1 MNNIVNKGMNELTK
15 KAINE
20 SIDGLFEKD
29 EFVLSRGSLADL
41 PSRENV
47 RRIIESTKGI
57 MYPRYFAFGAIE
69 GRAKA
74 EKLLEDLY
82 ELVYGEVKLAF
93 GYDCE
98 VCSKDKNDLNIAARS
113 DEIARYFISAL
124 PKVFETLYTD
134 IKATLAGDPAAI
146 SFDMIILTYP
156 GIEAVFVYR
165 LAHLLYEKNVP
176 LIPRMMTEYA
186 HSKTGIDINPGAKIG
201 SSFVIDHGTGIVI
214 GETTEIGEHVSIYQG
229 VTLGAISLKDSR
241 SLVGKK
247 RHPTIC
253 DNVTIYAGATI
264 LGGNTVIGEGAV
276 IGSSVFITESVD
288 PFVTVTMEKPKL
300 KLIKK

>member
-1 MNNIVNKGMNELTK
+1 MNDLTK
-15 KAINE
+15 KAINQC
-20 SIDGLFEKD
+20 IDGLFDKN
-29 EFVLSRGSLADL
+29 EFVLSNGSLADL
-41 PSRENV
+41 PNKENV
-47 RRIIESTKGI
+47 KKIIELTKDVLF
-57 MYPRYFAFGAIE
+57 PRYFAFGAVE
-69 GRAKA
+69 GRQKA
-74 EKLLEDLY
+74 ENTLAQLY
-82 ELVYGEVKLAF
+82 ELLYGEIKLAF

-98 VCSKDKNDLNIAARS
+98 VCAVEKNEKNIAVLS
-113 DEIARYFISAL
+113 DEIARYYIAAL
-124 PKVFETLYTD
+124 PEIFKILSYD
-134 IKATLAGDPAAI
+134 IKATLAGDPAAL
-146 SFDMIILTYP
+146 SYDMIILTYP

-165 LAHLLYEKNVP
+165 LAHLLYEKKVP

-201 SSFVIDHGTGIVI
+201 RSFVIDHGTGIVI

-241 SLVGKK
+241 ALVGKK

-264 LGGNTVIGEGAV
+264 LGGETVIGEGAV

-288 PFVTVTMEKPKL
+288 PFVTVAMEKPKL